1 MGLDYFIL
9 EELNTLGILME
20 SNEILVDVSD
30 SASYTLVDRSILHL
44 ATWLD
49 WEWRL
54 RSLSSARRLPNLILA
69 CAAT

>member
-20 SNEILVDVSD
+20 SNEILVDVLD

-49 WEWRL
+49 WEW
-54 RSLSSARRLPNLILA
+54 
-69 CAAT
+69 